1 MEAHRPPSHHI
12 HHTQAVSPSQ
22 TLAEHSKRG
31 KLCLMGS
38 GDHGQEFACF
48 AVCPKQGTLPFCI
61 PCSAP
66 L

>member
-1 MEAHRPPSHHI
+1 MEAHRPPS

-38 GDHGQEFACF
+38 GDRRQD

-66 L
+66 V